1 MLLLAK
7 VLNFFSEKYDTI
19 RLSQILGSDTM
30 YKLGDLE
37 IHRAIESEVP
47 IFDTFTFFPDATRDV
62 VEANKDWLMPR
73 YIDPK
78 TIEIIL
84 CIQSYIIKT
93 SHHTILVDTC
103 VGNHKSRPARPSWHM
118 QNAPFIEELANVGVH
133 PEEVDFVLCTHL
145 HVDHVGWN
153 TKLVDGRWVPT
164 FPNAKYIFSRNEY
177 ELWESRH
184 ENGEAVPVPLVYED
198 SVLPIVEAG
207 QAIIVEDTHQIDDGM
222 WLEPAPGHTPGHVM
236 LNLKSREET
245 ALMSGDAIHHPIQLI
260 RPEWSS
266 RACED
271 PHMSAVSRTKMLE
284 RVADTN
290 TLLCP
295 AHFGSPTMG
304 HVISHPNGGFRY
316 RLINS

>member
-1 MLLLAK
+1 
-7 VLNFFSEKYDTI
+7 
-19 RLSQILGSDTM
+19 M
-30 YKLGDLE
+30 YKLGELE

-78 TIEIIL
+78 TIEVIL
-84 CIQSYIIKT
+84 CIQSYVIKT
-93 SHHTILVDTC
+93 SYHTILVDTC

-118 QNAPFIEELANVGVH
+118 QNSPFIEELATVGVH

-153 TKLVDGRWVPT
+153 TKLLDGRWVPT
-164 FPNAKYIFSRNEY
+164 FPNAKYIFSRNEF
-177 ELWESRH
+177 ELWAARYEK
-184 ENGEAVPVPLVYED
+184 GETVPVPLVYED

-236 LNLKSREET
+236 LNLKSGEET
-245 ALMSGDAIHHPIQLI
+245 ALMSGDVIHHPLQLI
-260 RPEWSS
+260 RPQWSS

-271 PHMSAVSRTKMLE
+271 PQLSAVSRTKMLE

-304 HVISHPNGGFRY
+304 HVISHATDGFRY
-316 RLINS
+316 RLIDK

>member
-1 MLLLAK
+1 M
-7 VLNFFSEKYDTI
+7 
-19 RLSQILGSDTM
+19 
-30 YKLGDLE
+30 
-37 IHRAIESEVP
+37 
-47 IFDTFTFFPDATRDV
+47 
-62 VEANKDWLMPR
+62 EANKDWLMPR
-73 YIDPK
+73 YIDPE
-78 TIEIIL
+78 TIEVIL
-84 CIQSYIIKT
+84 CIQSYVIKT

-118 QNAPFIEELANVGVH
+118 QNAPFIEELARVGVH

-153 TKLVDGRWVPT
+153 TKLLDGRWVPT
-164 FPNAKYIFSRNEY
+164 FPNAKYIFSRNEF
-177 ELWESRH
+177 ELWAARYEK
-184 ENGEAVPVPLVYED
+184 GETVPVPLVYED

-236 LNLKSREET
+236 LNLKSGEET
-245 ALMSGDAIHHPIQLI
+245 ALMSGDVIHHPLQLI
-260 RPEWSS
+260 RPDWSS

-271 PHMSAVSRTKMLE
+271 PHLSAVSRTKMLE

-304 HVISHPNGGFRY
+304 HVISHATDGFRY
-316 RLINS
+316 RLIEK

>member
-1 MLLLAK
+1 
-7 VLNFFSEKYDTI
+7 
-19 RLSQILGSDTM
+19 M
-30 YKLGDLE
+30 YKLGELE

-47 IFDTFTFFPDATRDV
+47 IFDTFTFFPDATREV

-78 TIEIIL
+78 TIEVIL
-84 CIQSYIIKT
+84 CIQSYVIKT

-118 QNAPFIEELANVGVH
+118 QNSPFIEELASVGVH

-153 TKLVDGRWVPT
+153 TKLLDGRWVPT
-164 FPNAKYIFSRNEY
+164 FPNAKYIFSRNEF
-177 ELWESRH
+177 ELWAARYEK
-184 ENGEAVPVPLVYED
+184 GETVPVPLVYED
-198 SVLPIVEAG
+198 SVLPNVEAG

-236 LNLKSREET
+236 LNLKSGEET
-245 ALMSGDAIHHPIQLI
+245 ALMSGDVIHHPLQLI

-271 PHMSAVSRTKMLE
+271 PHLSAVSRTKMLE

-304 HVISHPNGGFRY
+304 HVISHATDGFRY
-316 RLINS
+316 RLIDK

>member
-1 MLLLAK
+1 
-7 VLNFFSEKYDTI
+7 
-19 RLSQILGSDTM
+19 M
-30 YKLGDLE
+30 YKLGELE

-47 IFDTFTFFPDATRDV
+47 IFDTFTFFPDATREV

-73 YIDPK
+73 YIDPE
-78 TIEIIL
+78 TIEVIL
-84 CIQSYIIKT
+84 CIQSYVIKT

-103 VGNHKSRPARPSWHM
+103 VGNNKSRPARPSWHM
-118 QNAPFIEELANVGVH
+118 QNAPFIEELASVGVH

-153 TKLVDGRWVPT
+153 TKLLDGRWVPT
-164 FPNAKYIFSRNEY
+164 FPNAKYIFSRNEF
-177 ELWESRH
+177 ELWAARYEK
-184 ENGEAVPVPLVYED
+184 GETVPVPLVYED

-236 LNLKSREET
+236 LNLKSGEET
-245 ALMSGDAIHHPIQLI
+245 ALMSGDVIHHPLQLI
-260 RPEWSS
+260 RPDWSS

-271 PHMSAVSRTKMLE
+271 PHLSAVSRTKMLE

-304 HVISHPNGGFRY
+304 HVISHATDGFRY
-316 RLINS
+316 RLIDK

>member
-1 MLLLAK
+1 
-7 VLNFFSEKYDTI
+7 
-19 RLSQILGSDTM
+19 M
-30 YKLGDLE
+30 YKLGELE

-47 IFDTFTFFPDATRDV
+47 IFDTFTFFPDATREV

-78 TIEIIL
+78 TIEVIL
-84 CIQSYIIKT
+84 CIQSYVIKT

-118 QNAPFIEELANVGVH
+118 QNSPFIEELASVGVH

-153 TKLVDGRWVPT
+153 TKLLDGRWVPT
-164 FPNAKYIFSRNEY
+164 FPNAKYIFSRNEF
-177 ELWESRH
+177 ELWAARYEK
-184 ENGEAVPVPLVYED
+184 GETVPVPLVYED

-236 LNLKSREET
+236 LNLKSGEET
-245 ALMSGDAIHHPIQLI
+245 ALMSGDVIHHPLQLI

-266 RACED
+266 RACVD
-271 PHMSAVSRTKMLE
+271 PHLSAVSRTKMLE

-304 HVISHPNGGFRY
+304 HVISHATDGFRY
-316 RLINS
+316 RLIDK

>member
-1 MLLLAK
+1 
-7 VLNFFSEKYDTI
+7 
-19 RLSQILGSDTM
+19 M
-30 YKLGDLE
+30 YKLGQLE

-47 IFDTFTFFPDATRDV
+47 IFDTFTFFPDATREV

-73 YIDPK
+73 YIDPE
-78 TIEIIL
+78 TIEVIL
-84 CIQSYIIKT
+84 CIQSYVIKT

-118 QNAPFIEELANVGVH
+118 QNAPFIEELASVGVH

-153 TKLVDGRWVPT
+153 TKLLDGRWVPT
-164 FPNAKYIFSRNEY
+164 FPNAKYIFSRNEF
-177 ELWESRH
+177 ELWAARYEK
-184 ENGEAVPVPLVYED
+184 GETVPVPLVYED

-236 LNLKSREET
+236 LNLKSGEET
-245 ALMSGDAIHHPIQLI
+245 ALMSGDVIHHPLQLI
-260 RPEWSS
+260 RPQWSS

-271 PHMSAVSRTKMLE
+271 PHLSAVSRTKMLE

-304 HVISHPNGGFRY
+304 HVISHATDGFRY
-316 RLINS
+316 RLIGK

>member
-1 MLLLAK
+1 
-7 VLNFFSEKYDTI
+7 
-19 RLSQILGSDTM
+19 M
-30 YKLGDLE
+30 YKLGELE

-47 IFDTFTFFPDATRDV
+47 IFDTFTFFPDATREV

-78 TIEIIL
+78 TIEVIL
-84 CIQSYIIKT
+84 CIQSYVIKT

-118 QNAPFIEELANVGVH
+118 QNSPFIEELGSVGVR
-133 PEEVDFVLCTHL
+133 PEEEPFDLCTHL
-145 HVDHVGWN
+145 QVDHVGWN
-153 TKLVDGRWVPT
+153 TKLLDGRWVPT
-164 FPNAKYIFSRNEY
+164 FPNAKYIFSRNEF
-177 ELWESRH
+177 ELWAARYEK
-184 ENGEAVPVPLVYED
+184 GETVPVPLVYED

-236 LNLKSREET
+236 LNLKSGEET
-245 ALMSGDAIHHPIQLI
+245 ALMSGDVIHHPLQLI

-271 PHMSAVSRTKMLE
+271 PHLSAVSRTKMLE

-304 HVISHPNGGFRY
+304 HVISHATDGFRY
-316 RLINS
+316 RLIDE

>member
-1 MLLLAK
+1 
-7 VLNFFSEKYDTI
+7 
-19 RLSQILGSDTM
+19 M

-177 ELWESRH
+177 ELWETRH
-184 ENGEAVPVPLVYED
+184 KNGEEVPVPLVYED

>member
-1 MLLLAK
+1 
-7 VLNFFSEKYDTI
+7 
-19 RLSQILGSDTM
+19 M
-30 YKLGDLE
+30 YKLGELE

-47 IFDTFTFFPDATRDV
+47 IFDTFSFFPDATKEV

-78 TIEIIL
+78 TIEVIL
-84 CIQSYIIKT
+84 CIQSYVIKT
-93 SHHTILVDTC
+93 LHHTILVDTC

-118 QNAPFIEELANVGVH
+118 QNSPFIEELAGVGVQ

-153 TKLVDGRWVPT
+153 TKLLDGRWVPT
-164 FPNAKYIFSRNEY
+164 FPNAKYIFSRNEF
-177 ELWESRH
+177 ELWAARYEK
-184 ENGEAVPVPLVYED
+184 GETVPVPLVYED

-222 WLEPAPGHTPGHVM
+222 WFEPAPGHTPGHVM
-236 LNLKSREET
+236 LNLKSGEET
-245 ALMSGDAIHHPIQLI
+245 ALMSGDVIHHPLQLI
-260 RPEWSS
+260 RPDWSS

-271 PHMSAVSRTKMLE
+271 PHLSAVSRTKMLE

-304 HVISHPNGGFRY
+304 HVISHATDGFRY
-316 RLINS
+316 RLIEK

>member
-1 MLLLAK
+1 
-7 VLNFFSEKYDTI
+7 
-19 RLSQILGSDTM
+19 M

-184 ENGEAVPVPLVYED
+184 KNGEEVPVPLVYED

>member
-1 MLLLAK
+1 
-7 VLNFFSEKYDTI
+7 
-19 RLSQILGSDTM
+19 M
-30 YKLGDLE
+30 YKLGELE

-47 IFDTFTFFPDATRDV
+47 IFDTFTFFPDATREV
-62 VEANKDWLMPR
+62 VEANKGWLMPR

-78 TIEIIL
+78 TIEVIL
-84 CIQSYIIKT
+84 CIQSYVIKT

-118 QNAPFIEELANVGVH
+118 QNSPFIEELASVGVH

-153 TKLVDGRWVPT
+153 TKLLDGRWVPT
-164 FPNAKYIFSRNEY
+164 FPNAKYIFSRNEFEVWAARY
-177 ELWESRH
+177 EK
-184 ENGEAVPVPLVYED
+184 GETVPVPLVYED

-236 LNLKSREET
+236 LNLKSGEET
-245 ALMSGDAIHHPIQLI
+245 ALMSGDVIHHPLQLI

-271 PHMSAVSRTKMLE
+271 PHLSAVSRTKMLE

-304 HVISHPNGGFRY
+304 HVISHATDGFRY
-316 RLINS
+316 RLIDE

>member
-1 MLLLAK
+1 
-7 VLNFFSEKYDTI
+7 
-19 RLSQILGSDTM
+19 M
-30 YKLGDLE
+30 YKLGELE

-47 IFDTFTFFPDATRDV
+47 IFDTFSFFPDATKEV

-73 YIDPK
+73 YIDPE
-78 TIEIIL
+78 TIEVIL
-84 CIQSYIIKT
+84 CIQSYVIKT

-118 QNAPFIEELANVGVH
+118 QNAPFIEELARVGVH

-153 TKLVDGRWVPT
+153 TKLLDGRWVPT
-164 FPNAKYIFSRNEY
+164 FPNAKYIFSRNEF
-177 ELWESRH
+177 ELWAARYEK
-184 ENGEAVPVPLVYED
+184 GETVPVPLVYED

-236 LNLKSREET
+236 LNLKSGEET
-245 ALMSGDAIHHPIQLI
+245 ALMSGDVIHHPLQLI
-260 RPEWSS
+260 RPDWSS

-271 PHMSAVSRTKMLE
+271 PHLSAVSRTKMLE
-284 RVADTN
+284 RIADTN

-304 HVISHPNGGFRY
+304 HVISHATDGFRY
-316 RLINS
+316 RLIEK

>member
-1 MLLLAK
+1 
-7 VLNFFSEKYDTI
+7 
-19 RLSQILGSDTM
+19 M
-30 YKLGDLE
+30 YKLGELE
-37 IHRAIESEVP
+37 IYRAIESEVP
-47 IFDTFTFFPDATRDV
+47 IFDTFSFFPDATKEV

-78 TIEIIL
+78 TIEVIL
-84 CIQSYIIKT
+84 CIQSYVIKT

-118 QNAPFIEELANVGVH
+118 QNSPFIEELAGVGVQ

-153 TKLVDGRWVPT
+153 TKLLDGRWVPT
-164 FPNAKYIFSRNEY
+164 FPNAKYIFSRNEF
-177 ELWESRH
+177 ELWAARYEK
-184 ENGEAVPVPLVYED
+184 GETVPVPLVYED

-236 LNLKSREET
+236 LNLKSGEET
-245 ALMSGDAIHHPIQLI
+245 ALMSGDVIHHPLQLI
-260 RPEWSS
+260 RPDWSS

-271 PHMSAVSRTKMLE
+271 PHLSAVSRTKMLE
-284 RVADTN
+284 SVADTN

-304 HVISHPNGGFRY
+304 HVISHATDGFRY
-316 RLINS
+316 RLIEK

>member
-1 MLLLAK
+1 
-7 VLNFFSEKYDTI
+7 
-19 RLSQILGSDTM
+19 M
-30 YKLGDLE
+30 YKLGELE

-47 IFDTFTFFPDATRDV
+47 IFDTFTFFPDATREV

-78 TIEIIL
+78 TIEVIL
-84 CIQSYIIKT
+84 CIQSYVIKT

-118 QNAPFIEELANVGVH
+118 QNSPFIEELGSVGVH
-133 PEEVDFVLCTHL
+133 PEEVDFVLGTHL

-153 TKLVDGRWVPT
+153 TKLLDGRWVPT
-164 FPNAKYIFSRNEY
+164 FPNAKYIFSRNEF
-177 ELWESRH
+177 ELWAARYEK
-184 ENGEAVPVPLVYED
+184 GETVPVPLVYED

-236 LNLKSREET
+236 LNLKSGEET
-245 ALMSGDAIHHPIQLI
+245 ALMSGDVIHHPLQLI

-266 RACED
+266 RACAD
-271 PHMSAVSRTKMLE
+271 PHLSAVSRTKMLE

-304 HVISHPNGGFRY
+304 HVISHATDGFRY
-316 RLINS
+316 RLIDK

>member
-1 MLLLAK
+1 
-7 VLNFFSEKYDTI
+7 
-19 RLSQILGSDTM
+19 M
-30 YKLGDLE
+30 YKLGELE

-47 IFDTFTFFPDATRDV
+47 IFDTFTFFPDATREV

-78 TIEIIL
+78 TIEVIL
-84 CIQSYIIKT
+84 CIQSYVIRT

-118 QNAPFIEELANVGVH
+118 QNSPFIEELDSVGVH

-153 TKLVDGRWVPT
+153 TKLLDGRWVPT
-164 FPNAKYIFSRNEY
+164 FPNAKYIFSRNEF
-177 ELWESRH
+177 ELWAARYEK
-184 ENGEAVPVPLVYED
+184 GETVPVPLVYED

-236 LNLKSREET
+236 LNLKSGEET
-245 ALMSGDAIHHPIQLI
+245 ALMSGDVIHHPLQLI

-271 PHMSAVSRTKMLE
+271 PHLSAVSRTKMLE

-304 HVISHPNGGFRY
+304 HVISHATDGFRY
-316 RLINS
+316 RLIDK

>member
-1 MLLLAK
+1 
-7 VLNFFSEKYDTI
+7 
-19 RLSQILGSDTM
+19 M
-30 YKLGDLE
+30 YKLGELE

-78 TIEIIL
+78 TIEVIL
-84 CIQSYIIKT
+84 CIQSYVIKT
-93 SHHTILVDTC
+93 SYHTILVDTC

-118 QNAPFIEELANVGVH
+118 QNSPFIEELATVGVH

-153 TKLVDGRWVPT
+153 TKLLDGRWVPT
-164 FPNAKYIFSRNEY
+164 FPNAKYIFSRNEF
-177 ELWESRH
+177 ELWAARYEK
-184 ENGEAVPVPLVYED
+184 GETVPVPLVYED

-236 LNLKSREET
+236 LNLKSGEET
-245 ALMSGDAIHHPIQLI
+245 ALMSGDVIHHPLQLI
-260 RPEWSS
+260 RPQWSS

-271 PHMSAVSRTKMLE
+271 PQLSAVSRTKMLE

-304 HVISHPNGGFRY
+304 HVISHATDGFRY
-316 RLINS
+316 RLIGK

>member
-1 MLLLAK
+1 
-7 VLNFFSEKYDTI
+7 
-19 RLSQILGSDTM
+19 M
-30 YKLGDLE
+30 YKLGELE

-47 IFDTFTFFPDATRDV
+47 IFDTFSFFPDATKEV

-73 YIDPK
+73 YIDPI
-78 TIEIIL
+78 TIEVIL
-84 CIQSYIIKT
+84 CIQSYVIKT

-118 QNAPFIEELANVGVH
+118 QNSPFIEELAGVGVQ

-153 TKLVDGRWVPT
+153 TKLLDGRWVPT
-164 FPNAKYIFSRNEY
+164 FPNAKYIFSRNEF
-177 ELWESRH
+177 ELWAARYEK
-184 ENGEAVPVPLVYED
+184 GETVPVPLVYED

-236 LNLKSREET
+236 LNLKSGEET
-245 ALMSGDAIHHPIQLI
+245 ALMSGDVIHHPLQLI
-260 RPEWSS
+260 RPDWSS

-271 PHMSAVSRTKMLE
+271 PHLSAVSRTKMLE

-304 HVISHPNGGFRY
+304 HVISHATDGFRY
-316 RLINS
+316 RLIEK

>member
-1 MLLLAK
+1 
-7 VLNFFSEKYDTI
+7 
-19 RLSQILGSDTM
+19 M

-62 VEANKDWLMPR
+62 VEANKGWLMPR
-73 YIDPK
+73 YIDPN

-118 QNAPFIEELANVGVH
+118 QNAPFIKELANVGVH

-184 ENGEAVPVPLVYED
+184 ENGAAVPVPLVYED

>member
-1 MLLLAK
+1 
-7 VLNFFSEKYDTI
+7 
-19 RLSQILGSDTM
+19 M
-30 YKLGDLE
+30 YKLGELE

-47 IFDTFTFFPDATRDV
+47 IFDTFTFFPDATREV

-73 YIDPK
+73 YIDPE
-78 TIEIIL
+78 TIEVIL
-84 CIQSYIIKT
+84 CIQSYVIKT

-103 VGNHKSRPARPSWHM
+103 VGNHKSRPARLSWHM
-118 QNAPFIEELANVGVH
+118 QNAPFIEELASVGVH

-153 TKLVDGRWVPT
+153 TKLLDGRWVPT
-164 FPNAKYIFSRNEY
+164 FPNAKYIFSRNEF
-177 ELWESRH
+177 ELWAVRYEK
-184 ENGEAVPVPLVYED
+184 GDTVPVPLVYED

-236 LNLKSREET
+236 LNLKSGEET
-245 ALMSGDAIHHPIQLI
+245 ALMSGDVIHHPLQLI
-260 RPEWSS
+260 RPDWSS

-271 PHMSAVSRTKMLE
+271 PHLSAVSRTKMLE

-304 HVISHPNGGFRY
+304 HVISHATDGFRY
-316 RLINS
+316 RLIDK

>member
-1 MLLLAK
+1 
-7 VLNFFSEKYDTI
+7 
-19 RLSQILGSDTM
+19 M
-30 YKLGDLE
+30 YKLGELE

-47 IFDTFTFFPDATRDV
+47 IFDTFTFFPDATREV

-78 TIEIIL
+78 TIEVIL
-84 CIQSYIIKT
+84 CIQSYVIKT

-118 QNAPFIEELANVGVH
+118 QNSPFIEELGSVGVH

-153 TKLVDGRWVPT
+153 TKLLDGRWVPT
-164 FPNAKYIFSRNEY
+164 FPNAKYIFSRNEF
-177 ELWESRH
+177 ELWAARYEK
-184 ENGEAVPVPLVYED
+184 GETVPVPLVYED

-236 LNLKSREET
+236 LNLKSGEET
-245 ALMSGDAIHHPIQLI
+245 ALMSGDVIHHPLQLI
-260 RPEWSS
+260 RPGWSS

-271 PHMSAVSRTKMLE
+271 PHLSAVSRTKMLE

-304 HVISHPNGGFRY
+304 HVISHATDGFRY
-316 RLINS
+316 RLIDE

>member
-1 MLLLAK
+1 
-7 VLNFFSEKYDTI
+7 
-19 RLSQILGSDTM
+19 M
-30 YKLGDLE
+30 YKLGELE

-47 IFDTFTFFPDATRDV
+47 IFDTFSFFPDATKEV

-78 TIEIIL
+78 TIEVIL
-84 CIQSYIIKT
+84 CIQSYVIKT

-118 QNAPFIEELANVGVH
+118 QNSPFIEELAGVGVH

-153 TKLVDGRWVPT
+153 TKLLDGRWVPT
-164 FPNAKYIFSRNEY
+164 FPNAKYIFSRNEF
-177 ELWESRH
+177 ELWAARYEK
-184 ENGEAVPVPLVYED
+184 GETVPVPLVYED

-236 LNLKSREET
+236 LNLKSGEER
-245 ALMSGDAIHHPIQLI
+245 ALMSGDVIHHPLQLI
-260 RPEWSS
+260 RPDWSS

-271 PHMSAVSRTKMLE
+271 PHLSAVSRTKMLE
-284 RVADTN
+284 SVADTN

-304 HVISHPNGGFRY
+304 HVISHATDGFRY
-316 RLINS
+316 RLIEK

>member
-1 MLLLAK
+1 
-7 VLNFFSEKYDTI
+7 
-19 RLSQILGSDTM
+19 M
-30 YKLGDLE
+30 YKLGELE

-47 IFDTFTFFPDATRDV
+47 IFDTFTFFPDATREV

-78 TIEIIL
+78 TIEVIL
-84 CIQSYIIKT
+84 CIQSYVIKT

-118 QNAPFIEELANVGVH
+118 QNSPFIEELASVGVH

-153 TKLVDGRWVPT
+153 TKLLDGRWVPT
-164 FPNAKYIFSRNEY
+164 FPNAKYIFSRNEF
-177 ELWESRH
+177 ELWAARYEK
-184 ENGEAVPVPLVYED
+184 GETVPVPLVYED

-207 QAIIVEDTHQIDDGM
+207 QAIIVGDTHQIDDGM

-236 LNLKSREET
+236 LNLKSGEET
-245 ALMSGDAIHHPIQLI
+245 ALMSGDVIHHPLQLI

-271 PHMSAVSRTKMLE
+271 PHLSAVSRTKMLE

-304 HVISHPNGGFRY
+304 HVISHATDGFRY
-316 RLINS
+316 RLIDE

>member
-1 MLLLAK
+1 
-7 VLNFFSEKYDTI
+7 
-19 RLSQILGSDTM
+19 M
-30 YKLGDLE
+30 YKLGELE

-47 IFDTFTFFPDATRDV
+47 IFDTFTFFPDATREV

-73 YIDPK
+73 YIDPE
-78 TIEIIL
+78 TIEVIL
-84 CIQSYIIKT
+84 CIQSYVIKT

-118 QNAPFIEELANVGVH
+118 QNSPFIEELASVGVH

-153 TKLVDGRWVPT
+153 TKLLDGRWVPT
-164 FPNAKYIFSRNEY
+164 FPNAKYIFSRNEF
-177 ELWESRH
+177 ELWAARYEK
-184 ENGEAVPVPLVYED
+184 GETVPVPLVYED

-236 LNLKSREET
+236 LNLKSGEET
-245 ALMSGDAIHHPIQLI
+245 ALMSGDVIHHPLQLI
-260 RPEWSS
+260 RPQWSS

-271 PHMSAVSRTKMLE
+271 PHLSAVSRTKMLE

-304 HVISHPNGGFRY
+304 HVISHATDGFRY
-316 RLINS
+316 RLIDK

>member
-1 MLLLAK
+1 
-7 VLNFFSEKYDTI
+7 
-19 RLSQILGSDTM
+19 M

-198 SVLPIVEAG
+198 SVLPIIEAG